1 MLKKYKVKV
10 NGNEYEVEVE
20 EIRENQIET
29 ISKAQEKLAAK
40 PAVKR
45 NASKEVIG
53 SNVIKASLPGTILKI
68 NVKEGDSVKSG
79 DVIIVLESMKME
91 TPVSVSVDG
100 VVASIN
106 VEEGASVSAGDV
118 LASIK

>member
-10 NGNEYEVEVE
+10 NGNEYNVEVE
-20 EIRENQIET
+20 EIRENQIEN
-29 ISKAQEKLAAK
+29 ISKVHEKPAAK
-40 PAVKR
+40 SAAKK
-45 NASKEVIG
+45 NINKEVTG
-53 SNVIKASLPGTILKI
+53 SNVLKASLPGTILKI

-100 VVASIN
+100 VIASIN